1 VCLKEAICSPADTE
15 PDVSMSKPK
24 GNIHQGGGNQ
34 ASCRWQHQMGVS
46 SQEAYLQ
53 ARMPGCTDP
62 LFLAKMYV
70 CHSEDGMVSQH
81 DHHMMA
87 AQMQLS
93 NKWGTFGV
101 YYVVYTTTNRL
112 SLVSDNH

>member
-1 VCLKEAICSPADTE
+1 VSVCVPEGGHLLPSRHRTRRKHVQTQRQHSP
-15 PDVSMSKPK
+15 
-24 GNIHQGGGNQ
+24 G
-34 ASCRWQHQMGVS
+34 RWQSGL
-46 SQEAYLQ
+46 LQ
-53 ARMPGCTDP
+53 
-62 LFLAKMYV
+62 FLAKMYV

>member
-1 VCLKEAICSPADTE
+1 
-15 PDVSMSKPK
+15 
-24 GNIHQGGGNQ
+24 
-34 ASCRWQHQMGVS
+34 
-46 SQEAYLQ
+46 
-53 ARMPGCTDP
+53 
-62 LFLAKMYV
+62 
-70 CHSEDGMVSQH
+70 
-81 DHHMMA
+81 MA